1 MKSLRKTIRK
11 LILETTDAYV
21 EKLNTMMVDA
31 SEESWNQ
38 IIELIETLYGDNPPP
53 DLKVWG
59 IVEVEEGEVLL
70 NGVTQDE
77 ALNFSHPDYV
87 FCDPDGNVVA
97 EPQLYPG
104 DTVYCVIYKDH
115 LIE

>member
-31 SEESWNQ
+31 SEE
-38 IIELIETLYGDNPPP
+38 
-53 DLKVWG
+53 VWG